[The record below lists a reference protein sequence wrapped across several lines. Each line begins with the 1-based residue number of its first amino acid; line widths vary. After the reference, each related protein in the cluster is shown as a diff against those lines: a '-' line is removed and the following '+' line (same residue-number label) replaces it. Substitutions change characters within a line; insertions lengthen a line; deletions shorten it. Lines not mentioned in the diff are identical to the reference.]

1 MTPLNRIFLT
11 GCALLSAVVLRAA
24 AADPVAISIATREPG
39 AAIAPDF
46 SGLSYE
52 TSRMLPDDKDAHY
65 FRPDNLPLLATFRTL
80 GVKNLRIGG
89 NSVDA
94 SLIAIPS
101 EADVR
106 SFFDFAK
113 AAGVKVIYSVRLHSG
128 DPAAAG
134 RVARLIRDN
143 YADVLE
149 SFSIGNEPDYYKDYD
164 VYRARWTSIRDAIV
178 AEFPGA
184 KFCGPDQNPPD
195 ARSLLPGAA
204 QNLYQN
210 LVRDFANESGRLTQV
225 TLHSYPF
232 GCSYRNPR
240 DGTEDVLKLI
250 PADAAESREKMLSPS
265 AYGLYEKI
273 RQATTASIAG
283 APVSLRLTETNS
295 YWYSGLKGA
304 SDSYAAALWAVD
316 YLHWWATH
324 GAVGVNFHTGDKT
337 GGSIMLPCRYA
348 AFVTSGAGYEVRPLG
363 YGMKLF
369 SLGGQ
374 GRSLPVSVA
383 SAATPHIAAYATLV
397 DEATVT
403 ITLINKEHG
412 AAAAAQSV
420 LLKLDTAIGA
430 EAQIITLA
438 TPDHDIAAS
447 AASVTLGG
455 APIEK
460 DGTWRG
466 QWTALPVSP
475 VNNREIAV
483 TLSPASAAVIKAK
496 LVRPSR

>member
-1 MTPLNRIFLT
+1 MEIFIDT
-11 GCALLSAVVLRAA
+11 QQ
-24 AADPVAISIATREPG
+24 PG

-46 SGLSYE
+46 LGLSYE

-65 FRPDNLPLLATFRTL
+65 FRPDNAPLLATFRTL

-106 SFFDFAK
+106 AFFDFAR

-128 DPAAAG
+128 DPAAAAK
-134 RVARLIRDN
+134 VARLIRAN

-164 VYRARWTSIRDAIV
+164 VYRARWVAIRDAMLV
-178 AEFPGA
+178 EFPEA

-195 ARSLLPGAA
+195 ARSLQPGAPP
-204 QNLYQN
+204 NLYQRI
-210 LVRDFANESGRLTQV
+210 VKDFANESGRLTQI

-240 DGTEDVLKLI
+240 DGAEDILKLL

-265 AYGLYEKI
+265 AYALYEKI
-273 RQATTASIAG
+273 RQTTTASIAG
-283 APVSLRLTETNS
+283 AAVSLRLTETNS

-304 SDSYAAALWAVD
+304 SDSYASALWAVD

-369 SLGGQ
+369 ALGGQ
-374 GRSLPVSVA
+374 GRSLPVNVTSPA
-383 SAATPHIAAYATLV
+383 NSHLAAYATLV
-397 DEATVT
+397 DESTVT
-403 ITLINKEHG
+403 VTLINKEHG
-412 AAAAAQSV
+412 PAATNQTV
-420 LLKLDTAIGA
+420 RLKLDTAIGSDVR
-430 EAQIITLA
+430 IVTLA

-447 AASVTLGG
+447 AAHVTLGG

-466 QWTALPVSP
+466 EWTALPLSSADQ
-475 VNNREIAV
+475 REIAV
-483 TLSPASAAVIKAK
+483 TLTPASAAVIKVT
-496 LVRPSR
+496 LVRPKR